1 MTNDP
6 AIRMYNSYFGGGMGS
21 IVFQE
26 MREARGLAY
35 SASAYLGDLGYKD
48 CDYIFHAFIASQNDK
63 AKEAVE
69 AFDDIINNMPE
80 SEKAFNVAKTA
91 LLTGIRTGRTTG
103 FGVLTQYL
111 DLQDYGLSEDREK
124 AVFEQVQGMTL
135 ADVKTFQEKWIKG
148 RKYVYGFLGRKEG
161 LDMDFI
167 GSLGPVTELSLEDIF
182 GY

>member
-1 MTNDP
+1 
-6 AIRMYNSYFGGGMGS
+6 
-21 IVFQE
+21 
-26 MREARGLAY
+26 
-35 SASAYLGDLGYKD
+35 
-48 CDYIFHAFIASQNDK
+48 
-63 AKEAVE
+63 
-69 AFDDIINNMPE
+69 MPE